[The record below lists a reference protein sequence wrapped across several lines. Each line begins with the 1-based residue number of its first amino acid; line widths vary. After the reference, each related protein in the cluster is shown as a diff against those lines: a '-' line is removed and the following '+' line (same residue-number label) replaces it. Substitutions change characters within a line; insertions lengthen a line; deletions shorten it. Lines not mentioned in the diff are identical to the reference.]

1 MSFSIFND
9 MKNAPFGL
17 SAIQRGIDV
26 LRGGTADNLFDYNQV
41 LRVNPSTLVEE
52 ELDLVPYMPDVMR
65 TITQLFAA
73 QYLMAAELMCTVG
86 KIDIRRHLD
95 KLNPNRRPMDNLLRS
110 ASYMANESANGYYLD
125 SDCYKLGLPTG
136 YPESYVAE
144 DNYYNPCIVT
154 GKHGLVS

>member
-86 KIDIRRHLD
+86 
-95 KLNPNRRPMDNLLRS
+95 
-110 ASYMANESANGYYLD
+110 
-125 SDCYKLGLPTG
+125 
-136 YPESYVAE
+136 
-144 DNYYNPCIVT
+144 
-154 GKHGLVS
+154 